1 MDIDYKEVISFR
13 RLKECLQERQLKI
26 VDFSRELGLDRTQ
39 VSGIINGVAFPKT
52 DIIARL
58 CFALKVP
65 ASEICTF
72 SGYEISPYFKDKEL
86 LYKPPEDA
94 SGDLTYRPLRRFLEE
109 YLREHKDK
117 TADDLFDKIDPARRR
132 NGQYNED
139 GVKKAIKKALEV
151 RGITEGYEIKWAKD
165 RRDYTKG
172 LPYKTRTKLR
182 QDRPLN
188 IRNIYDICRFLGC
201 SIDFVMSY
209 K

>member
-1 MDIDYKEVISFR
+1 MDIDYKEVISFK
-13 RLKECLQERQLKI
+13 RLKECLQERQIKI

-72 SGYEISPYFKDKEL
+72 YGYETNPYFKDKEL

-109 YLREHKDK
+109 YLREHKEK
-117 TADDLFDKIDPARRR
+117 TANDLFDKIEPSRRR
-132 NGQYNED
+132 NGQFSED
-139 GVKKAIKKALEV
+139 GVKKALQNSLLT
-151 RGITEGYEIKWAKD
+151 RGITDEYEKKD
-165 RRDYTKG
+165 KRERRYSAKG
-172 LPYKTRTKLR
+172 LTPETRAKLR